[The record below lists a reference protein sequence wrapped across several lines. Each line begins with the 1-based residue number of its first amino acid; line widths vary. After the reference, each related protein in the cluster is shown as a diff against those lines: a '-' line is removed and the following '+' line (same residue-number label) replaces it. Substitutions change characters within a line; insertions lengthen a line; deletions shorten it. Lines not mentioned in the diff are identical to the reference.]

1 MWELLAKKAEEQI
14 FWLIIVPLLMFV
26 LLIICGILLNGTKE
40 DEALSRFLFI
50 DVNLGDF
57 FFLAMKFVFKVHFF
71 LLLAWY
77 STCLHNFLE
86 NQGLGIIFINIYFLN
101 SLILVL
107 KMFGGE
113 IGGE

>member
-1 MWELLAKKAEEQI
+1 
-14 FWLIIVPLLMFV
+14 MFV

-40 DEALSRFLFI
+40 DEAFSRFQFI

-57 FFLAMKFVFKVHFF
+57 FFCNEICFQGSFF
-71 LLLAWY
+71 FLLAWY

-107 KMFGGE
+107 KMFGGKLE
-113 IGGE
+113 GNKFSLRGRKVE